1 MRRMLKMFSKKVFI
15 LTILFFLIV
24 IFNALFIVKQTEQA
38 LILQFGD
45 PIRIIKEPGLKI
57 KIPLIQNAIFYD
69 TRVLDFDAEVEEVIL
84 SDQKRL
90 LVDAFIRYRIVDPLK
105 FYQSVGNERNFKARI
120 GGILSGSLRRVL
132 GSDPLEV
139 VLSVN
144 RSELMKKI
152 QGEIGND
159 ATDFG
164 VEMVDVRI
172 KRADLP
178 KANSEA
184 IFGRMRAE
192 REKEARQFRAEGSEE
207 SQIIKSKAEKER
219 TIIIA
224 EANKKSQ
231 TIKGEGDGEAVK
243 IYAKAFNKDK
253 EFFAFYRSM
262 EAYKKAFNEGE
273 DDPILILSPDSD
285 FFKYF
290 NNKSGK

>member
-1 MRRMLKMFSKKVFI
+1 MPV
-15 LTILFFLIV
+15 ILFLIIV
-24 IFNALFIVKQTEQA
+24 FFSALFIVKQTEQA
-38 LILQFGD
+38 LVLQFGD
-45 PIRIIKEPGLKI
+45 PIRVIKKPGLKI

-90 LVDAFIRYRIVDPLK
+90 LVDAFLRYKITDPLK
-105 FYQSVGNERNFKARI
+105 FYQSVGNENGFKARV

-132 GSDPLEV
+132 GSNPLEV

-144 RSELMKKI
+144 RSELMEKI
-152 QGEIGND
+152 QGELDKESAN
-159 ATDFG
+159 FG
-164 VEMVDVRI
+164 VKMIDVRI

-184 IFGRMRAE
+184 IFARMRAE

-219 TIIIA
+219 TVIIA

-231 TIKGEGDGEAVK
+231 TIRGEGDGSAIK

-253 EFFAFYRSM
+253 EFFKFYRSM
-262 EAYKKAFNEGE
+262 EAYKKVFKEGD
-273 DDPILILSPDSD
+273 DDPTLILSPESD

-290 NNKSGK
+290 GNKSGK

>member
-1 MRRMLKMFSKKVFI
+1 MFSKKIFI
-15 LTILFFLIV
+15 TTILILLFV
-24 IFNALFIVKQTEQA
+24 IFSALFVVKQTEQA
-38 LILQFGD
+38 LVLQFGD
-45 PIRIIKEPGLKI
+45 PIRVIKKPGLKI
-57 KIPLIQNAIFYD
+57 KIPLIQNAVFYD
-69 TRVLDFDAEVEEVIL
+69 TRILDFDAEVEEVIL

-90 LVDAFIRYRIVDPLK
+90 LVDAFIRYQIIDPLK
-105 FYQSVGNERNFKARI
+105 FYQSVGNENGFKARV

-144 RSELMKKI
+144 RSELMEKI
-152 QGEIGND
+152 QSELDKESAN
-159 ATDFG
+159 FG
-164 VEMVDVRI
+164 VKMIDVRI

-184 IFGRMRAE
+184 IYGRMRAE

-224 EANKKSQ
+224 EANEKSQ
-231 TIKGEGDGEAVK
+231 TIRGEGDGEAVK

-262 EAYKKAFNEGE
+262 EAYKKAFKDGE
-273 DDPILILSPDSD
+273 DDPTLILSPDSD

-290 NNKSGK
+290 DHKSGK

>member
-1 MRRMLKMFSKKVFI
+1 MFNRKIFVPSLLV
-15 LTILFFLIV
+15 LLLLI
-24 IFNALFIVKQTEQA
+24 FSAMFIVKQTEQA
-38 LILQFGD
+38 LVLQFGD
-45 PIRIIKEPGLKI
+45 PIRVIKKPGLKF
-57 KIPLIQNAIFYD
+57 KLPLIQNAIFYD

-105 FYQSVGNERNFKARI
+105 FYQSVGNENGFKARV

-139 VLSVN
+139 VLSTD
-144 RSELMKKI
+144 RATLMEKI
-152 QGEIGND
+152 QDGIDEEAVN
-159 ATDFG
+159 FG

-207 SQIIKSKAEKER
+207 SQRIKAKAEKDKAV
-219 TIIIA
+219 ILA
-224 EANKKSQ
+224 EANKESQ
-231 TIKGEGDGEAVK
+231 TIRGEGDGESVK
-243 IYAKAFNKDK
+243 IYADTFKQD
-253 EFFAFYRSM
+253 EDFFAFYRSM
-262 EAYKKAFNEGE
+262 EAYKKAFKDGE
-273 DDPILILSPDSD
+273 DEPTLILSPDSD

-290 NNKSGK
+290 DSKSGN

>member
-1 MRRMLKMFSKKVFI
+1 MFSKKIFTPII
-15 LTILFFLIV
+15 LVLLFTIFS
-24 IFNALFIVKQTEQA
+24 ALFIVKQTEQA
-38 LILQFGD
+38 LVLQFGD
-45 PIRIIKEPGLKI
+45 PIRVIKEPGLKV
-57 KIPLIQNAIFYD
+57 KIPLIQNAVFYD

-90 LVDAFIRYRIVDPLK
+90 LVDAFIRYQIVDPLK
-105 FYQSVGNERNFKARI
+105 FYQSVSNENGFKARV

-132 GSDPLEV
+132 GSNPLEV

-144 RSELMKKI
+144 RSELMEKI
-152 QGEIGND
+152 QGELDKESAN
-159 ATDFG
+159 FG
-164 VEMVDVRI
+164 VKMIDVRI

-184 IFGRMRAE
+184 IFARMRAE

-219 TIIIA
+219 TVIIA

-231 TIKGEGDGEAVK
+231 TIRGEGDGRAIK

-253 EFFAFYRSM
+253 EFFKFYRSM
-262 EAYKKAFNEGE
+262 EAYKKVFKEGD
-273 DDPILILSPDSD
+273 DDPTLILSPESD

-290 NNKSGK
+290 GNKSGK

>member
-1 MRRMLKMFSKKVFI
+1 MFSKKIFVPII
-15 LTILFFLIV
+15 LVLLFTIFS
-24 IFNALFIVKQTEQA
+24 ALFIVKQTEQA
-38 LILQFGD
+38 LVLQFGD
-45 PIRIIKEPGLKI
+45 PIRVIKEPGLKV
-57 KIPLIQNAIFYD
+57 KIPLIQNAVFYD

-90 LVDAFIRYRIVDPLK
+90 LVDAFIRYQIVDPLK
-105 FYQSVGNERNFKARI
+105 FYQSVSNENGFKARV

-132 GSDPLEV
+132 GSNPLEV

-144 RSELMKKI
+144 RSELMEKI
-152 QGEIGND
+152 QGELDNESSN
-159 ATDFG
+159 FG
-164 VEMVDVRI
+164 VKMIDVRI

-184 IFGRMRAE
+184 IFARMRAE

-219 TIIIA
+219 TVIIA

-231 TIKGEGDGEAVK
+231 TIRGEGDGSAIK

-253 EFFAFYRSM
+253 EFFKFYRSM
-262 EAYKKAFNEGE
+262 EAYKKVFKEGD
-273 DDPILILSPDSD
+273 DDPTLILSPESD

-290 NNKSGK
+290 GNKSGK

>member
-1 MRRMLKMFSKKVFI
+1 MLNKKIFVPIIFI
-15 LTILFFLIV
+15 LLFVLFS
-24 IFNALFIVKQTEQA
+24 ALFIVKQTEQA
-38 LILQFGD
+38 LVLQFGD
-45 PIRIIKEPGLKI
+45 PIRIIKKPGLKI
-57 KIPLIQNAIFYD
+57 KIPIIQNAIFYD

-105 FYQSVGNERNFKARI
+105 FYQAVGNENGFRARI

-132 GSDPLEV
+132 GSYPLEV
-139 VLSVN
+139 VLSVS
-144 RSELMKKI
+144 RSELMEKI
-152 QGEIGND
+152 QEGIDTEAIN
-159 ATDFG
+159 FG
-164 VEMVDVRI
+164 IKMVDVRI

-207 SQIIKSKAEKER
+207 SQIIKATAEKEK
-219 TIIIA
+219 TVIIA

-231 TIKGEGDGEAVK
+231 TIKGEGDGESVK
-243 IYAKAFNKDK
+243 IYAEAFNKDK
-253 EFFAFYRSM
+253 EFFEFYRSM
-262 EAYKKAFNEGE
+262 EAYRKAFQDGE
-273 DDPILILSPDSD
+273 DDPTLILSPDSD

-290 NNKSGK
+290 DKKSGK

>member
-1 MRRMLKMFSKKVFI
+1 MFSKKIFTPII
-15 LTILFFLIV
+15 LVLIFTIFS
-24 IFNALFIVKQTEQA
+24 ALFIVKQTEQA
-38 LILQFGD
+38 LVLQFGD
-45 PIRIIKEPGLKI
+45 PIRVIKEPGLKI

-90 LVDAFIRYRIVDPLK
+90 LMDAFIRYQIVDPLK
-105 FYQSVGNERNFKARI
+105 FYQSVSNENGFKARV

-139 VLSVN
+139 VLSAK
-144 RSELMKKI
+144 RSELMEKI
-152 QGEIGND
+152 QGELDKESVN
-159 ATDFG
+159 FG
-164 VEMVDVRI
+164 VKMIDVRI

-184 IFGRMRAE
+184 IFARMRAE

-219 TIIIA
+219 TVIIA

-231 TIKGEGDGEAVK
+231 TIRGQGDGESVR
-243 IYAKAFNKDK
+243 IYAEAFNKDK

-262 EAYKKAFNEGE
+262 EAYKKAFNDGE
-273 DDPILILSPDSD
+273 DDPVLILSPDSD

-290 NNKSGK
+290 GNQSGK

>member
-1 MRRMLKMFSKKVFI
+1 MLNKKIFI
-15 LTILFFLIV
+15 FTILFLLFA

-38 LILQFGD
+38 LVLQFGD

-90 LVDAFIRYRIVDPLK
+90 LVDAFIRYQIIDPLK
-105 FYQSVGNERNFKARI
+105 FYQSVGNENGFKARV
-120 GGILSGSLRRVL
+120 GGLLSGSLRRVL

-144 RSELMKKI
+144 RSELMEKI
-152 QGEIGND
+152 QEGIDKEAVN
-159 ATDFG
+159 FG
-164 VEMVDVRI
+164 VRMIDVRI

-184 IFGRMRAE
+184 IFARMRAE

-207 SQIIKSKAEKER
+207 SQIIKSKANKER
-219 TIIIA
+219 TVIIA
-224 EANKKSQ
+224 ESNKKSQ
-231 TIKGEGDGEAVK
+231 TIRGEGDGQSVR
-243 IYAKAFNKDK
+243 IYAEAFNKDK

-262 EAYKKAFNEGE
+262 EAYKKAFNKDGE
-273 DDPILILSPDSD
+273 DDPTLILSPDSD

-290 NNKSGK
+290 DHKSGK

>member
-1 MRRMLKMFSKKVFI
+1 MFSKKIFVPII
-15 LTILFFLIV
+15 LVLLFTIFS
-24 IFNALFIVKQTEQA
+24 ALFIVKQTEQA
-38 LILQFGD
+38 LVLQFGD
-45 PIRIIKEPGLKI
+45 PIRVIKEPGLKI

-90 LVDAFIRYRIVDPLK
+90 LMDAFIRYQIVDPLK
-105 FYQSVGNERNFKARI
+105 FYQSVSNENGFKARV

-132 GSDPLEV
+132 GSNPLEV

-144 RSELMKKI
+144 RSELMEKI
-152 QGEIGND
+152 QGELDNESSN
-159 ATDFG
+159 FG
-164 VEMVDVRI
+164 VKMIDVRI

-184 IFGRMRAE
+184 IFARMRAE

-219 TIIIA
+219 TVIIA

-231 TIKGEGDGEAVK
+231 TIRGEGDGESVK
-243 IYAKAFNKDK
+243 IYAEAFNKDK
-253 EFFAFYRSM
+253 EFFSFYRSM
-262 EAYKKAFNEGE
+262 EAYKKAFKEGE
-273 DDPILILSPDSD
+273 DDPTLILSPDSD

-290 NNKSGK
+290 NKESGK

>member
-1 MRRMLKMFSKKVFI
+1 MFSKKIFVPII
-15 LTILFFLIV
+15 LVLLFTIFS
-24 IFNALFIVKQTEQA
+24 ALFIVKQTEQA
-38 LILQFGD
+38 LVLQFGD
-45 PIRIIKEPGLKI
+45 PIRVIKEPGLKV
-57 KIPLIQNAIFYD
+57 KIPLIQNAVFYD

-90 LVDAFIRYRIVDPLK
+90 LVDAFIRYQIVDPLK
-105 FYQSVGNERNFKARI
+105 FYQSVSNENGFKARV

-132 GSDPLEV
+132 GSNPLEV

-144 RSELMKKI
+144 RSELMEKI
-152 QGEIGND
+152 QGELDKESAN
-159 ATDFG
+159 FG
-164 VEMVDVRI
+164 VKMIDVRI

-184 IFGRMRAE
+184 IFARMRAE

-219 TIIIA
+219 TVIIA

-231 TIKGEGDGEAVK
+231 TIRGEGDGSAIK

-253 EFFAFYRSM
+253 EFFKFYRSM
-262 EAYKKAFNEGE
+262 EAYKKVFKEGD
-273 DDPILILSPDSD
+273 DDPTLILSPESD

-290 NNKSGK
+290 GNKSGK

>member
-1 MRRMLKMFSKKVFI
+1 MLNKKKLLPIILILLFVLFS
-15 LTILFFLIV
+15 
-24 IFNALFIVKQTEQA
+24 ALFIVKQTEQA
-38 LILQFGD
+38 LVLQFGD

-57 KIPLIQNAIFYD
+57 KIPIIQNAIFYD

-90 LVDAFIRYRIVDPLK
+90 LVDAFIRYKIVDPLK
-105 FYQSVGNERNFKARI
+105 FYQSVGNENGFRARI

-139 VLSVN
+139 VLSVD
-144 RSELMKKI
+144 RSELMEKI
-152 QGEIGND
+152 QEGIDVESVN
-159 ATDFG
+159 FG
-164 VEMVDVRI
+164 VKMIDVRI

-184 IFGRMRAE
+184 IFARMRAE

-207 SQIIKSKAEKER
+207 SQIIKAKAEKEK
-219 TIIIA
+219 TVIIA

-231 TIKGEGDGEAVK
+231 TIKGEGDGESVR
-243 IYAKAFNKDK
+243 IYAEAFNKDK

-262 EAYKKAFNEGE
+262 EAYKKAFQDGE
-273 DDPILILSPDSD
+273 DDPTLILSPDSD

-290 NNKSGK
+290 DKKSGGN

>member
-1 MRRMLKMFSKKVFI
+1 M
-15 LTILFFLIV
+15 
-24 IFNALFIVKQTEQA
+24 
-38 LILQFGD
+38 
-45 PIRIIKEPGLKI
+45 
-57 KIPLIQNAIFYD
+57 
-69 TRVLDFDAEVEEVIL
+69 DFDAEVEEVIL

-90 LVDAFIRYRIVDPLK
+90 LVDAFIRYQIVDPLK
-105 FYQSVGNERNFKARI
+105 FYQSVSNENGFKARV

-132 GSDPLEV
+132 GSNPLEV

-144 RSELMKKI
+144 RSELMEKI
-152 QGEIGND
+152 QGELDKESAN
-159 ATDFG
+159 FG
-164 VEMVDVRI
+164 VKMIDVRI

-184 IFGRMRAE
+184 IFARMRAE

-219 TIIIA
+219 TVIIA

-231 TIKGEGDGEAVK
+231 TIRGEGDGSAIK

-253 EFFAFYRSM
+253 EFFKFYRSM
-262 EAYKKAFNEGE
+262 EAYKKVFKEGD
-273 DDPILILSPDSD
+273 DDPTLILSPESD

-290 NNKSGK
+290 GNKSGK

>member
-1 MRRMLKMFSKKVFI
+1 MLNKKIFVPIIFI
-15 LTILFFLIV
+15 LLFVLFS
-24 IFNALFIVKQTEQA
+24 ALFTVKQTEQA

-45 PIRIIKEPGLKI
+45 PIRIIKKPGLKI
-57 KIPLIQNAIFYD
+57 KIPIIQNAVFYD

-90 LVDAFIRYRIVDPLK
+90 LVDAFIRYKIVDPLK
-105 FYQSVGNERNFKARI
+105 FYQSVGNENGFRARI

-139 VLSVN
+139 VLSVD
-144 RSELMKKI
+144 RSELMEKI
-152 QGEIGND
+152 QEGIDVEAVN
-159 ATDFG
+159 FG
-164 VEMVDVRI
+164 IKMIDVRI

-207 SQIIKSKAEKER
+207 SQIIKAKAEKEK
-219 TIIIA
+219 TVIIA

-231 TIKGEGDGEAVK
+231 TIKGEGDGESVR
-243 IYAKAFNKDK
+243 IYAEAFNKDK

-262 EAYKKAFNEGE
+262 EAYKKAFQDGE
-273 DDPILILSPDSD
+273 DDPTLILSPDSD

-290 NNKSGK
+290 DKKSGK

>member
-1 MRRMLKMFSKKVFI
+1 MLNKKIFVPIIFI
-15 LTILFFLIV
+15 LLFVLFS
-24 IFNALFIVKQTEQA
+24 ALFTVKQTEQA

-45 PIRIIKEPGLKI
+45 PIRIIKKPGLKI
-57 KIPLIQNAIFYD
+57 KIPIIQNAVFYD

-90 LVDAFIRYRIVDPLK
+90 LVDAFIRYKIVDPLK
-105 FYQSVGNERNFKARI
+105 FYQSVGNENGFRARI

-132 GSDPLEV
+132 GSNPLEV

-144 RSELMKKI
+144 RSELMEEI
-152 QGEIGND
+152 QGELDKESSN
-159 ATDFG
+159 FG
-164 VEMVDVRI
+164 VKMIDVRI

-184 IFGRMRAE
+184 IFARMRAE

-219 TIIIA
+219 TVIIA

-231 TIKGEGDGEAVK
+231 TIRGEGDGESIK

-262 EAYKKAFNEGE
+262 EAYKKAFKEGE
-273 DDPILILSPDSD
+273 DDPTLILSPESD

-290 NNKSGK
+290 NKKSGK